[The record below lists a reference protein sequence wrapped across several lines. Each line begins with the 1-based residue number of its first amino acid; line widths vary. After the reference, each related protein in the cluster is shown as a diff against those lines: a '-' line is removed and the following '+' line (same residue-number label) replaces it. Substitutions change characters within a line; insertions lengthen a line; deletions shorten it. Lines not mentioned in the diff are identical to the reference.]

1 VGGCKCDQ
9 PIRRDA
15 GVQVM
20 PTINVRD
27 LVQALQR
34 QSDSPVCQCQQP
46 KPRGVV
52 LCDACE
58 RDAKRKEGK

>member
-1 VGGCKCDQ
+1 
-9 PIRRDA
+9 
-15 GVQVM
+15 M

-27 LVQALQR
+27 LIQTL
-34 QSDSPVCQCQQP
+34 DSPVCQCQQP

-58 RDAKRKEGK
+58 RDVVVETKRKESSK